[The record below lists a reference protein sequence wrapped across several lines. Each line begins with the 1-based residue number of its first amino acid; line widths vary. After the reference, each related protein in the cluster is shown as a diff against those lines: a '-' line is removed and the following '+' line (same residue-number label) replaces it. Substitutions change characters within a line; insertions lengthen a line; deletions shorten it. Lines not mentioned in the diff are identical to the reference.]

1 MRRGPLFAVTLGL
14 LVSACGPRTTANE
27 PPHALL
33 TPLGP
38 DAAARVELRQLEARP
53 RLALVAREGD
63 PAPALVLAVATEA
76 GPAATVALA
85 ALVEARLRAGGFAV
99 ESRAARDAFYIRW
112 ASADG
117 RLPAFFSAL
126 HEAFETPVDP
136 RARDTASAAEHLAAL
151 RRHPLDAPELVP
163 IVACTGALGAEL
175 GELTL
180 DPTSAAGAARLD
192 TLRHGTLHAGRA
204 AIGVVGSAGFT
215 SATLR
220 AMENAPGFR
229 LELPPADPPQ
239 AADSLGVYALPS
251 GARPRLS
258 LAVRA
263 ASPTAAVGAAERVG
277 DGDSPLSARLGA
289 LEVPFRLAE
298 VSGTARP
305 RGGCVALTLEPTAS
319 EPVADLGAFA
329 LAASIARREVELA
342 LALPDD
348 PLLAARQVLLAPEAV
363 EAASR
368 AAWWALVAP
377 GVASPSRAAL
387 ALGLPAERSRASELD
402 KARRDF
408 STALERAA
416 AQPPAE
422 LEQKSAIERGQGELW
437 VLLGSPC
444 GVASESA
451 IDAGLTALG
460 ALAAASEVSAADVTL
475 EPWIHPDGV
484 GVLAHTAALGGREAL
499 AAAALRAGDAAARAL
514 VAAPLSVAAIE
525 RARASTL
532 AHLDAA
538 WGPRTLVASAFAD
551 ALVPDHPS
559 WALPLGP
566 WARVSAHAPDA
577 VTARW
582 RSLAAGPLRLVV
594 LANADASQ
602 VALASSAAERW
613 LSPRG
618 ARGAPCPSRTPSP
631 PRPGKTRRT
640 LPRGADAQLL
650 VALPAPPRG
659 APGHDGA
666 ESLAYALDGP
676 EGALAEALRGT
687 GVAARGSVRFLASP
701 AAAVLFDVRVP
712 ALGADAAFGAVDALL
727 SRLAKGELSPSTLA
741 RAAEAPTALD
751 VRALST
757 SRARIEALWGQ
768 AAPPHAPVTPESLR
782 ALAIALAA
790 EDRRL
795 VVEGRPE

>member
-1 MRRGPLFAVTLGL
+1 MRSGPLFAVTLGL
-14 LVSACGPRTTANE
+14 LVAGCGPRTTANE

-38 DAAARVELRQLEARP
+38 DAPARVDLRQFEARP

-85 ALVEARLRAGGFAV
+85 ALVEARLRARGFAV
-99 ESRAARDAFYIRW
+99 ESRAARDSFYVRW

-117 RLPAFFSAL
+117 RLPAFFAAL
-126 HEAFETPVDP
+126 REAFETPVDP
-136 RARDTASAAEHLAAL
+136 RAPDTASAAEHIAAL
-151 RRHPLDAPELVP
+151 RRSPLDAPELVP

-175 GELTL
+175 AELTL

-192 TLRHGTLHAGRA
+192 ALRFGTLHAGRS

-215 SATLR
+215 NAALR

-229 LELPPADPPQ
+229 LALPPSDPPQ
-239 AADSLGVYALPS
+239 TADSLGVYALPS
-251 GARPRLS
+251 GTRPRLS
-258 LAVRA
+258 LSVRA
-263 ASPTAAVGAAERVG
+263 ASPTAAVGAAERLG
-277 DGDSPLSARLGA
+277 ESDSPLSARLFA
-289 LEVPFRLAE
+289 LDVPFRLAE

-305 RGGCVALTLEPTAS
+305 RGGCVALTLEPLANEPAS
-319 EPVADLGAFA
+319 DVGAA
-329 LAASIARREVELA
+329 GIAAAVARREVELA

-377 GVASPSRAAL
+377 GVAGPSRAAL

-408 STALERAA
+408 SSALDRAA
-416 AQPPAE
+416 SQAPAE
-422 LEQKSAIERGQGELW
+422 LERKSAIERGQGEVW

-444 GVASESA
+444 GVATESGM
-451 IDAGLTALG
+451 DAGLTALG
-460 ALAAASEVSAADVTL
+460 ALAAASEGATADVVV
-475 EPWIHPDGV
+475 EPWIHPEGI
-484 GVLAHTAALGGREAL
+484 GILAHTAALGGREAL
-499 AAAALRAGDAAARAL
+499 AAAAHRAGDAAARAL
-514 VAAPLSVAAIE
+514 AAAALSAPTIE

-532 AHLDAA
+532 AHLDAS

-559 WALPLGP
+559 WALPFGP
-566 WARVSAHAPDA
+566 WARVSAHSSEA
-577 VTARW
+577 VTTHW
-582 RSLAAGPLRLVV
+582 RSLAASPLRLVV

-602 VALASSAAERW
+602 VALAANAVQRW
-613 LSPRG
+613 LAPRG
-618 ARGAPCPSRTPSP
+618 GRGAPCTSRALP
-631 PRPGKTRRT
+631 PARPGKTRRT

-650 VALPAPPRG
+650 IALPAAPRG

-666 ESLAYALDGP
+666 DILAYALDGP
-676 EGALAEALRGT
+676 DGALAEALRSA
-687 GVAARGSVRFLASP
+687 GVAARGSVRFLGSP
-701 AAAVLFDVRVP
+701 AAAVLLDVRVP
-712 ALGADAAFGAVDALL
+712 ALGADAAFAAVDALL
-727 SRLAKGELSPSTLA
+727 SRLAKGELSAATLT
-741 RAAEAPTALD
+741 RAAEAPLALD
-751 VRALST
+751 LRAQAT
-757 SRARIEALWGQ
+757 PRARIEALWGP
-768 AAPPHAPVTPESLR
+768 AAPPKVPVSPEALR
-782 ALAIALAA
+782 ALAASLAA
-790 EDRRL
+790 EDKRI